1 MLKVGLRGVF
11 ARKLRAFLT
20 ALAVFLGVSLMT
32 GTYVLT
38 DTFTNSFGQIFEESS
53 EGVDVAVVP
62 REAVET
68 EGGSE
73 PPGMP
78 ARLLDRVTE
87 VEGVAEAV
95 GGIFAAG
102 ISLIDEDGDRIGS
115 TQAPAFGASVQPERF
130 DPFDYA
136 EGSPPQAPGEV
147 AIDKLS
153 ADNEDLE
160 VGDSV
165 TVAGAEAARKYEI
178 VGIATLGEVDSFGGA
193 TVAILPLEEAQRLAD
208 KVGEFDQIS
217 IAAEEG
223 VTPEELKR
231 RVAQVMP
238 EKTIEVRTGEE
249 NAAQET
255 EDIEDDLG
263 FLKTALLIFA
273 WIALFVGAFTI
284 FNTFSITVAQRTR
297 EFGMLRTL
305 GASRRQVL
313 TSVLLEATVIGL
325 IGAGLGVLAG
335 IGVADLLNALFKS
348 FGIDLPNTGSVIKT
362 RSIAV
367 PLLIGLVVTLLA
379 AIIPAVRATRV
390 SPMEA
395 LSDQAIAPTRRRRR
409 FVTGLAILLSVGG
422 LVAVCVGL
430 FGGIESS
437 SDAAA
442 LLGLGAVLLFF
453 GTALL
458 SPRFVAPLASMVGFV
473 LERVRKLTGRLAR
486 ENAVR
491 NPGRTA
497 TTAAALMIGL
507 ALVTFVTVFAAGIE
521 ASIDDAIDEGFTGDL
536 TIQHEDGFTPI
547 PAAVEETVQKVDG
560 VGPVSSLR
568 YADADVEETGD
579 TSFIT
584 SIDPS
589 EALSVFKF
597 DWDEGQD
604 GVISGMTRDD
614 ALVDQAW
621 ATDNDVD
628 VGDTLTVTTPAS
640 REATYTVRGKLN
652 DTADLWGDFVLTHQ
666 GARGGF
672 PRAPGRDGARELPVG
687 RRPRRHAPADRR
699 DHGSRVPDRRGARPG
714 RAEGQDRRAGRPG
727 GEPAVRPAVAGGDRL
742 AVRHRQHA
750 HAVDLRAHARARPA
764 ARDRHVPPP
773 GAARGPLRGGDHGA
787 PRGAAG
793 QRPRRL
799 LRRDRLAAAGGRG
812 LQSRVPGRDADPA
825 LHPRCDR
832 GRGGRDP
839 AGAPSLP
846 ARRAGSAGLRVA
858 SARCSY
864 SDATT

>member
-53 EGVDVAVVP
+53 VGVDVAVVP

-68 EGGSE
+68 EGGAE

-78 ARLLDRVTE
+78 ARLLDRVTS
-87 VEGVAEAV
+87 VDGVAEAV
-95 GGIFAAG
+95 GGIFASG
-102 ISLIDEDGDRIGS
+102 ISLVDEDGDRIGS

-136 EGSPPQAPGEV
+136 EGRPPEAPGEV
-147 AIDKLS
+147 AVDKLS
-153 ADNEDLE
+153 ADNEDLT
-160 VGDSV
+160 VGDPI
-165 TVAGAEAARKYEI
+165 TVAGAEAAREYEI
-178 VGIATLGEVDSFGGA
+178 VGIAKLGEVDSFGGA

-217 IAAEEG
+217 IAAAED
-223 VTPEELKR
+223 VTAEELKR
-231 RVAQVMP
+231 RIARVMP
-238 EKTIEVRTGEE
+238 ASVEVRTGEE
-249 NAAQET
+249 NAQQQT

-284 FNTFSITVAQRTR
+284 FNTFAITVAQRTR

-313 TSVLLEATVIGL
+313 TSVLIEALVIGL

-348 FGIDLPNTGSVIKT
+348 FGIDLPNTGSVIET
-362 RSIAV
+362 RSIVV
-367 PLLIGLVVTLLA
+367 PMLIGLVVTLLA

-395 LSDQAIAPTRRRRR
+395 LSDQAIAPTQRRRR

-422 LVAVCVGL
+422 VVAICVGL
-430 FGGIESS
+430 FGGLESS

-458 SPRFVAPLASMVGFV
+458 SPRFVAPLASVVGFA

-536 TIQHEDGFTPI
+536 TLQHEDGFSPI
-547 PAAVEETVQKVDG
+547 PRAAVETAEGVEG

-568 YADADVEETGD
+568 FGDAEVEETGD

-589 EALSVFKF
+589 EALSVFQF
-597 DWDEGQD
+597 DWDEGSD
-604 GVISGMTRDD
+604 GTISRMTRDD
-614 ALVDQAW
+614 ALVDQA
-621 ATDNDVD
+621 
-628 VGDTLTVTTPAS
+628 
-640 REATYTVRGKLN
+640 
-652 DTADLWGDFVLTHQ
+652 
-666 GARGGF
+666 
-672 PRAPGRDGARELPVG
+672 
-687 RRPRRHAPADRR
+687 
-699 DHGSRVPDRRGARPG
+699 
-714 RAEGQDRRAGRPG
+714 
-727 GEPAVRPAVAGGDRL
+727 
-742 AVRHRQHA
+742 
-750 HAVDLRAHARARPA
+750 
-764 ARDRHVPPP
+764 
-773 GAARGPLRGGDHGA
+773 
-787 PRGAAG
+787 
-793 QRPRRL
+793 
-799 LRRDRLAAAGGRG
+799 
-812 LQSRVPGRDADPA
+812 
-825 LHPRCDR
+825 
-832 GRGGRDP
+832 
-839 AGAPSLP
+839 
-846 ARRAGSAGLRVA
+846 
-858 SARCSY
+858 
-864 SDATT
+864 

>member
-20 ALAVFLGVSLMT
+20 ALAVFLGVALMT

-53 EGVDVAVVP
+53 KGVDVAVVP
-62 REAVET
+62 REAVDSQS
-68 EGGSE
+68 GAE

-78 ARLLDRVTE
+78 ARLLEDVRRVD
-87 VEGVAEAV
+87 GIAQAS
-95 GGIFAAG
+95 GGIFASG
-102 ISLIDEDGDRIGS
+102 VSLIDEDGDRIGS
-115 TQAPAFGASVQPERF
+115 MQAPAFGTSAEPKRF

-136 EGSPPQAPGEV
+136 EGRPPDAPDEV

-153 ADNEDLE
+153 ADNEDLAL
-160 VGDSV
+160 GDSI
-165 TVAGAEAARKYEI
+165 TVAGAEAARQYKI
-178 VGIATLGEVDSFGGA
+178 VGIAKLGEVDSFGGA
-193 TVAILPLEEAQRLAD
+193 TVAILPLAEAQRIAD
-208 KVGEFDQIS
+208 KPGEFDQIS
-217 IAAEEG
+217 IAAEED
-223 VTPEELKR
+223 VTAEELKA
-231 RVAQVMP
+231 RVATVMP
-238 EKTIEVRTGEE
+238 DTVEVRTGEE
-249 NAAQET
+249 NAQQQT

-313 TSVLLEATVIGL
+313 TSVMLEALVIGL
-325 IGAGLGVLAG
+325 IGAGLGVMAG

-348 FGIDLPNTGSVIKT
+348 FGIDLPNTGSVIET
-362 RSIAV
+362 RSIVV
-367 PLLIGLVVTLLA
+367 PLLIGLFVTLLA

-395 LSDQAIAPTRRRRR
+395 LSDQAVAPTQRRRR
-409 FVTGLAILLSVGG
+409 FVTVLAIVLSVGG
-422 LVAVCVGL
+422 IVAVCVGL

-442 LLGLGAVLLFF
+442 LLGLGAVLLFL

-458 SPRFVAPLASMVGFV
+458 SPRFVAPLASVVGLA

-536 TIQHEDGFTPI
+536 TLQHEDGFSPI
-547 PAAVEETVQKVDG
+547 PVAAEKAVEQVDG

-568 YADADVEETGD
+568 YGDAEVDETGD

-589 EALSVFKF
+589 QALSVFDF
-597 DWDEGQD
+597 DWDD
-604 GVISGMTRDD
+604 GSNGTVSAMTRDD

-621 ATDNDVD
+621 ATDNNVE
-628 VGDTLTVTTPAS
+628 VGDTLTVTTPA
-640 REATYTVRGKLN
+640 K
-652 DTADLWGDFVLTHQ
+652 
-666 GARGGF
+666 GARTT
-672 PRAPGRDGARELPVG
+672 VS
-687 RRPRRHAPADRR
+687 
-699 DHGSRVPDRRGARPG
+699 SRL
-714 RAEGQDRRAGRPG
+714 RRAMS
-727 GEPAVRPAVAGGDRL
+727 RPARDTSTCR
-742 AVRHRQHA
+742 
-750 HAVDLRAHARARPA
+750 RARSMLERA
-764 ARDRHVPPP
+764 LSSA
-773 GAARGPLRGGDHGA
+773 LRLSSTDWS
-787 PRGAAG
+787 
-793 QRPRRL
+793 
-799 LRRDRLAAAGGRG
+799 LR
-812 LQSRVPGRDADPA
+812 
-825 LHPRCDR
+825 
-832 GRGGRDP
+832 
-839 AGAPSLP
+839 
-846 ARRAGSAGLRVA
+846 
-858 SARCSY
+858 
-864 SDATT
+864 

>member
-53 EGVDVAVVP
+53 VGVDVAVVP

-68 EGGSE
+68 EGGGE

-78 ARLLDRVTE
+78 AELLRDVRRVD
-87 VEGVAEAV
+87 GVAEAS
-95 GGIFAAG
+95 GGIFASG
-102 ISLIDEDGDRIGS
+102 VSLIDEDGDRIGS
-115 TQAPAFGASVQPERF
+115 TQAPAFGTSAEPERF

-136 EGSPPQAPGEV
+136 EGRQPESADEV

-153 ADNEDLE
+153 ADNEDLA
-160 VGDSV
+160 VGDSI
-165 TVAGAEAARKYEI
+165 TVAGAEAAREYEI
-178 VGIATLGEVDSFGGA
+178 VGIAKLGEVDSFGGA

-208 KVGEFDQIS
+208 KAGEFDQIS

-223 VTPEELKR
+223 VDPEELKR
-231 RVAQVMP
+231 RIAQVMP
-238 EKTIEVRTGEE
+238 RTVDVRTGEE
-249 NAAQET
+249 NAAQQT

-313 TSVLLEATVIGL
+313 TSVLLEALVIGL

-348 FGIDLPNTGSVIKT
+348 FGIDLPNTGSVIET
-362 RSIAV
+362 RSIVV
-367 PLLIGLVVTLLA
+367 PMLIGLVVTLLA

-395 LSDQAIAPTRRRRR
+395 LSDQAVAPTRHRRRL
-409 FVTGLAILLSVGG
+409 VTGLAIVLSVGG
-422 LVAVCVGL
+422 VVAICVGL

-458 SPRFVAPLASMVGFV
+458 SPRFVTPLASVVGFG

-521 ASIDDAIDEGFTGDL
+521 ASIDDAIDDGFTGDL
-536 TIQHEDGFTPI
+536 TVQHEDGFSPI
-547 PAAVEETVQKVDG
+547 PAAVKETVQKVDG

-568 YADADVEETGD
+568 FGDADVKETGD

-584 SIDPS
+584 AIDPS
-589 EALSVFKF
+589 EALSVFRF

-604 GVISGMTRDD
+604 GIVSALTRDD

-640 REATYTVRGKLN
+640 RQATYTVRGKLN
-652 DTADLWGDFVLTHQ
+652 DTADLWGDFVLTH
-666 GARGGF
+666 
-672 PRAPGRDGARELPVG
+672 RALEEDFRERRDGMVLLNYQSGADPDAVRQEIEAVMDRAFPIVEVLDQDELKDKFAEQIGQVVNLLYALLSLAVIVSLFGIVNTLTLSIYERTRELGLLRAIGMSRRQVRRVVRYEAVITALLGALLGSVLGTFFAVIVSRPLADEGFNLSFPVG
-687 RRPRRHAPADRR
+687 TLI
-699 DHGSRVPDRRGARPG
+699 V
-714 RAEGQDRRAGRPG
+714 
-727 GEPAVRPAVAGGDRL
+727 L
-742 AVRHRQHA
+742 FI
-750 HAVDLRAHARARPA
+750 
-764 ARDRHVPPP
+764 
-773 GAARGPLRGGDHGA
+773 
-787 PRGAAG
+787 
-793 QRPRRL
+793 
-799 LRRDRLAAAGGRG
+799 LAAIAG
-812 LQSRVPGRDADPA
+812 VVAA
-825 LHPRCDR
+825 I
-832 GRGGRDP
+832 
-839 AGAPSLP
+839 LP
-846 ARRAGSAGLRVA
+846 ARRASRLDVLEALA
-858 SARCSY
+858 Y
-864 SDATT
+864 E